1 MDRSH
6 DQIQRITGVAVL
18 AAIMIILQVVGNFVT
33 IGPVSI
39 NLSLV
44 PIALCAIF
52 YGPLSAGLLGLLS
65 GVMVLFAPSTA
76 AVFMPVSVIGT
87 VLVCLIKCTVAGIC
101 GGLVYR
107 LFNKKCPIASYI
119 LCGMTIAIINTG
131 LFVVGCLLFFMPLLE
146 ENSAT
151 YANAYAFLFLGMIGW
166 NFIFEVLSA
175 SIFVPVLVKVLHREK
190 KPLEK

>member
-1 MDRSH
+1 MDKTH

-18 AAIMIILQVVGNFVT
+18 AAIMIILQVAGNFIA

-39 NLSLV
+39 NLSLI
-44 PIALCAIF
+44 PIALCAIL
-52 YGPLSAGLLGLLS
+52 YGPLAGGLLGLFS
-65 GVMVLFAPSTA
+65 GVMVLFAPSTE
-76 AVFMPVSVIGT
+76 AVFMPVTVLGT
-87 VLVCLIKCTVAGIC
+87 VAVCLIKCTAAGIL

-107 LFNKKCPIASYI
+107 LVGKKNAILSYV
-119 LCGMTIAIINTG
+119 LCAMTIAVVNTG
-131 LFVVGCLLFFMPLLE
+131 LFVVGCLFFFMPILE

-166 NFIFEVLSA
+166 NFIFEVISA
-175 SIFVPVLVKVLHREK
+175 SVFVPVLVKVLHLEK